1 MVVYSF
7 FVQWDLQMLT
17 PIPQR
22 QTWFQAKIVCH
33 PHRFQHTHALS
44 MTAVPLYV
52 PLYAL
57 PVTMSSSLSAGA
69 RSPVSSQG
77 NPLFTAA
84 GTSRLNKK

>member
-33 PHRFQHTHALS
+33 PHRFQHTRALS

-52 PLYAL
+52 P
-57 PVTMSSSLSAGA
+57 SLSAGA
-69 RSPVSSQG
+69 RSAVSSQG

>member
-44 MTAVPLYV
+44 MTAVPLY
-52 PLYAL
+52 AL

-69 RSPVSSQG
+69 RSAVSSQG